1 MRDYAKPNPSQEQNM
16 DAKDTAKK
24 VSAVVAL
31 SAIFLVGCDD
41 TDQEETPQDVVE
53 ETSESPVPGIPSG
66 PTDPAMPGGSPAPVL
81 PGDEQETP

>member
-1 MRDYAKPNPSQEQNM
+1 M
-16 DAKDTAKK
+16 DAKETAKK
-24 VSAVVAL
+24 LSAVVAL
-31 SAIFLVGCDD
+31 SALFLVGCDD

-53 ETSESPVPGIPSG
+53 TTESPAPCIPSG

>member
-1 MRDYAKPNPSQEQNM
+1 M
-16 DAKDTAKK
+16 DAKETAKK
-24 VSAVVAL
+24 LSAVVAL
-31 SAIFLVGCDD
+31 SALFLVGCDD

-53 ETSESPVPGIPSG
+53 TTESPAPGIPSG